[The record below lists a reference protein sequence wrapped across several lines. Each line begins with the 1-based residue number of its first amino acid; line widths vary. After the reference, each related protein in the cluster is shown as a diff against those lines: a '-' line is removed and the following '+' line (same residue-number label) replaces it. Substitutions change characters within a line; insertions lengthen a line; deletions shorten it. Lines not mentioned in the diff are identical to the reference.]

1 MSNRFR
7 DLEKPSP
14 ERRKDIVLMAAV
26 SGFESL
32 PRPGRQDFIQFTALF
47 PKLFE
52 NASLEARRTAS
63 AALSRLALLP
73 EAIVEMIVNQPIEVA
88 APFISHYH
96 DMPETILARAI
107 ARHGVGHARA
117 AARRANLSPAGLAA
131 LWGLKE
137 PTVDRALSLRGLA
150 LESSFGSDIDMPD
163 MPNLNL
169 DSQPKANSQPKLT
182 TPPLARLDDLHATDI
197 ASDGLRDHVKG
208 LAALEQA
215 QSRLIEMHT
224 IANGDEARMDKMAGL
239 LAAHRDFASDEY
251 RSGMGRTAHLSRL
264 ERCAV
269 SGDAHWFATAL
280 ADAMGSSFSLA
291 ERIMLDLSGT
301 QLATAMMAL
310 GSSVDTI
317 KTAMG
322 TYFPHLKAE
331 INGRTK
337 ADMTLEDL
345 VLEDCTT
352 RLQSWQRAD
361 AYSLHKPMGT
371 AGAGDPAYGDFDEEM
386 LEASNDEF
394 FDPNRKTA

>member
-1 MSNRFR
+1 
-7 DLEKPSP
+7 
-14 ERRKDIVLMAAV
+14 MAAV

-32 PRPGRQDFIQFTALF
+32 PRPGRQDFIQFSALF

-63 AALSRLALLP
+63 AALSRIAHIP
-73 EAIVEMIVNQPIEVA
+73 EAIIEMIVNQPIEVA

-96 DMPETILARAI
+96 DMPEIILARAI
-107 ARHGVGHARA
+107 RRHGVAHARA

-137 PTVDRALSLRGLA
+137 PTVDRALSLRGMS
-150 LESSFGSDIDMPD
+150 LESSFGAEIDMPD
-163 MPNLNL
+163 MPKSVL
-169 DSQPKANSQPKLT
+169 DTDHKGNANSTPA
-182 TPPLARLDDLHATDI
+182 TPPLARLDDLNATDI

-208 LAALEQA
+208 LVALEQA
-215 QSRLIEMHT
+215 QSRLIEMHN
-224 IANGDEARMDKMAGL
+224 IANGDISSSGTDATNSSNAEPRMDKMAGL

-264 ERCAV
+264 ERFAV
-269 SGDAHWFATAL
+269 SGDTHWFATAL
-280 ADAMGSSFSLA
+280 ADAMGTSFSLA
-291 ERIMLDLSGT
+291 ERIMLDLSGQ

-310 GSSVDTI
+310 GSEINTI

-337 ADMTLEDL
+337 ADMALEDL
-345 VLEDCTT
+345 VLDDCIT
-352 RLQSWQRAD
+352 RLQAWQRAD
-361 AYSLHKPMGT
+361 AYSLHKPVGT
-371 AGAGDPAYGDFDEEM
+371 AGSSDPAYGDFDEE
-386 LEASNDEF
+386 LLQASNDEH
-394 FDPNRKTA
+394 FDPGRKTA